1 MGLKLKEE
9 VKAIKLKNIDV
20 TGVSVTDEYEKL
32 CEERHEFDMAVL
44 EALYNRNYEN
54 DKHAIEELLD
64 EFQTGLSYLQKTLG
78 ITAQEV
84 MDHYYL
90 HEEKI
95 RNRPR
100 DNKVNYYE

>member
-1 MGLKLKEE
+1 MDE
-9 VKAIKLKNIDV
+9 VKAITLKNIDV
-20 TGVSVTDEYEKL
+20 SEISLEDQMKKL
-32 CEERHEFDMAVL
+32 YEERHEFEMAVL
-44 EALYNRNYEN
+44 EALCNRTPEN
-54 DKHAIEELLD
+54 DRHAIEELLD
-64 EFQTGLSYLQKTLG
+64 EFQAGLSYLQKTLG

-100 DNKVNYYE
+100 KEGERIDN

>member
-1 MGLKLKEE
+1 MDE
-9 VKAIKLKNIDV
+9 VKAITLKNIDV
-20 TGVSVTDEYEKL
+20 SEISLEDQMQKL
-32 CEERHEFDMAVL
+32 YEERHEFEMAVL
-44 EALYNRNYEN
+44 EALVDRTPEN

-64 EFQTGLSYLQKTLG
+64 EFQAGLSYLQKTLG

-100 DNKVNYYE
+100 DKKVNGYDNR